1 MRQALET
8 GRAGPNGEVIWDALR
23 IGDWASSHPPAPVLD
38 QLRNDV
44 ALLLAE
50 DVDETIELLP
60 IPPEMAG
67 AAGTQ
72 DVPRAE
78 FLDFAVGYWA
88 FSVEV
93 VRRVRCPHRAD
104 ARTALRR
111 RRGTPGRAR
120 RTTAALMALDAP
132 RAPSALDPLAG
143 LYKDWLHL
151 NLFDPASGLIGLV
164 NVAAHG
170 APGDPQ
176 ARAVGAALVHVPGH
190 GWAGNLEA
198 HGARRRSVRRAR
210 DRAAQ
215 RRDRA

>member
-1 MRQALET
+1 MTARVKLVDDAAESGRSTATLLASLGGRLGALHVITGATAVGSLAAGFAALGREVSKTTEGARVRQALET

-93 VRRVRCPHRAD
+93 VRAFDALTGPTLGPH
-104 ARTALRR
+104 
-111 RRGTPGRAR
+111 
-120 RTTAALMALDAP
+120 
-132 RAPSALDPLAG
+132 
-143 LYKDWLHL
+143 Y
-151 NLFDPASGLIGLV
+151 
-164 NVAAHG
+164 
-170 APGDPQ
+170 
-176 ARAVGAALVHVPGH
+176 AVGEGPPAEPG
-190 GWAGNLEA
+190 GPLL
-198 HGARRRSVRRAR
+198 R
-210 DRAAQ
+210 
-215 RRDRA
+215 